1 MTVIHSPLSDPAIL
15 CLNSSLGTI
24 YFHFKSCV
32 DITDIQE
39 NLNSPYTQR
48 IRSFISLLKLKI
60 LNQGSFLYPGCI
72 ITPFEKKKKYQHLKV
87 RGSWYSLEQQQNSS
101 QLYQGEKQALDI
113 SSCLSSWPWLGAA
126 EPAQAPGTR
135 NFGKKT
141 KSRLCFCHQGAA
153 ARG

>member
-32 DITDIQE
+32 DIPDIQE

-60 LNQGSFLYPGCI
+60 LNQGSFLFPGCI
-72 ITPFEKKKKYQHLKV
+72 ITPFEKKKKIPA
-87 RGSWYSLEQQQNSS
+87 SES
-101 QLYQGEKQALDI
+101 QGELVQFRATAKLFSALPRREAG
-113 SSCLSSWPWLGAA
+113 SGYQLLS
-126 EPAQAPGTR
+126 Q
-135 NFGKKT
+135 
-141 KSRLCFCHQGAA
+141 
-153 ARG
+153 